1 MRKTPTVPSPTKK
14 PTNRMEPLGQVAR
27 ELWILSG
34 NECAFDAC
42 TERLICEDGAFIGE
56 VAHIHGVEP
65 SSPRHDPALDRQ
77 ALRAVDN
84 LMLLC
89 PKHHTRIDHVNSH
102 GKYPAPML
110 RRMKRKHEDRFR
122 AAAAYIE
129 AQFTDHTRAATVR
142 YATTLDALHAAI
154 GVDKLTPDEKHDD
167 VAMVN
172 TIADKLAELTLPAR
186 SLLSFLVQAD
196 AVLGIA
202 EVSRRT
208 RRSQSEISSTM
219 EELDRL
225 GYAYLEREPDEDEPR
240 GALKLYAHNSF
251 DGWPFWDDLRSFLGK
266 HPERIARVIVDL
278 EFNLLD

>member
-1 MRKTPTVPSPTKK
+1 MPPSLRK

-34 NECAFDAC
+34 NECAFEAC
-42 TERLICEDGAFIGE
+42 AERLICEDGAFIGE

-65 SSPRHDPALDRQ
+65 SSPRHDPSLDRQ
-77 ALRAVDN
+77 ALRAAGN

-89 PKHHTRIDHVNSH
+89 PKHHTRIDHVNSRS
-102 GKYPAPML
+102 KYPAPML
-110 RRMKRKHEDRFR
+110 RRMKRKHEERFR
-122 AAAAYIE
+122 EAAACIE
-129 AQFTDHTRAATVR
+129 AQFTDHTKAATVR

-154 GVDKLTPDEKHDD
+154 GVDKLTPDEKQED
-167 VAMVN
+167 AELVN

-208 RRSQSEISSTM
+208 RRSQSEIISTM

-240 GALKLYAHNSF
+240 GALKLNTPTSF
-251 DGWPFWDDLRSFLGK
+251 DGWPFWDDLRSFLDQ
-266 HPERIARVIVDL
+266 HPERIVRVIVDL

>member
-1 MRKTPTVPSPTKK
+1 MPSPRKK

-34 NECAFDAC
+34 NECAFDPC

-65 SSPRHDPALDRQ
+65 SSPRHESALDRQ

-89 PKHHTRIDHVNSH
+89 PKHHTRIDHVNSRS
-102 GKYPAPML
+102 KYPAPML

-129 AQFTDHTRAATVR
+129 AQFTDHTRAATVH

-240 GALKLYAHNSF
+240 GALKLYAHDSF
-251 DGWPFWDDLRSFLGK
+251 DGWQFWNDLRTFLDE
-266 HPERIARVIVDL
+266 HPEHITRVIVDL

>member
-1 MRKTPTVPSPTKK
+1 M
-14 PTNRMEPLGQVAR
+14 
-27 ELWILSG
+27 
-34 NECAFDAC
+34 
-42 TERLICEDGAFIGE
+42 
-56 VAHIHGVEP
+56 
-65 SSPRHDPALDRQ
+65 
-77 ALRAVDN
+77 
-84 LMLLC
+84 
-89 PKHHTRIDHVNSH
+89 NSR

-110 RRMKRKHEDRFR
+110 RKMKKKHEDRFR
-122 AAAAYIE
+122 QAAAYIE
-129 AQFTDHTRAATVR
+129 AQFTDHTRAATVH

-172 TIADKLAELTLPAR
+172 TIADRLAELTRPAR

-225 GYAYLEREPDEDEPR
+225 GYAYLEHEPDEDEPR
-240 GALKLYAHNSF
+240 GALKVYDHDSF
-251 DGWPFWDDLRSFLGK
+251 DGWPFWDGLRTFLDE
-266 HPERIARVIVDL
+266 HHTL
-278 EFNLLD
+278 TT

>member
-1 MRKTPTVPSPTKK
+1 MPPSPKT

-34 NECAFDAC
+34 NECAFEAC
-42 TERLICEDGAFIGE
+42 TERLISEDGAFIGE

-65 SSPRHDPALDRQ
+65 SSARHNPALDRE
-77 ALRAVDN
+77 ALRAADN

-89 PKHHTRIDHVNSH
+89 PNHHTRIDHVNSRS
-102 GKYPAPML
+102 KYPTPML
-110 RRMKRKHEDRFR
+110 RRMKRTHEDRFR

-129 AQFTDHTRAATVR
+129 AQFTDHTTATTVR
-142 YATTLDALHAAI
+142 YATTLNAFHAAI
-154 GVDKLTPDEKHDD
+154 GVDKLTPDEKQED
-167 VAMVN
+167 VRLVN
-172 TIADKLAELTLPAR
+172 AIADRLAELTLTAR

-208 RRSQSEISSTM
+208 RRSQSAITSTM

-240 GALKLYAHNSF
+240 GALKLLAPTSF
-251 DGWPFWDDLRSFLGK
+251 DGWPLWDDLRSFLGE
-266 HPERIARVIVDL
+266 HPEHLARVIVDL
-278 EFNLLD
+278 DFDLLD